1 MTVST
6 VKLGRYLRTLTLSA
20 QRHSAWCPPWIRSAA
35 KHLLGRTGQ
44 GKYHE
49 IEDWSAPLIA
59 RGPTTVSAKK
69 PQVRPSE
76 SRINVQTVERPHRS
90 HKSTGANGGRLRCLI
105 VTRVLDA
112 GGVDEFVSFL
122 ARQLPHFGFD
132 ATVMCEVLSNGE
144 RSRIGHLAS
153 ELRKE
158 GIDVVEARPEDG
170 PRWLANHRPD
180 VISAHDPP
188 DWILE
193 ASTYCKSRLLRLHGV
208 PTPIGTDWKREP
220 MRSRYINSIVA
231 VSELV
236 RRQYLQ
242 GNSQFDVE
250 RIITI
255 PNAFNEAH
263 RPIVDRS
270 EARLWLGL
278 QDEFLFVSLGR
289 YVLQK
294 NGYGLV
300 AAFAEVARKYPEA
313 HLLLAGR
320 VDDCIYAEQIR
331 RLRNALPERT
341 QIHLRQNQPNPS
353 ALLAAADCFVLNS
366 FFEGWP
372 LASMEALS
380 AGLPVI
386 ISDVGGAR
394 EQVGDDGS
402 RGYVVPNPAG
412 DTTWVSWE
420 TAGRLRFK
428 TQHNKNALVD
438 AMTSVVRDREHW
450 ARVRTKL
457 ATASKYRF
465 SARTCAEQHA
475 NILRASAKSLWPLRA
490 VPLRRTI

>member
-1 MTVST
+1 MYPPVREHVTVLAT
-6 VKLGRYLRTLTLSA
+6 KLGRYLRTLTLSA
-20 QRHSAWCPPWIRSAA
+20 QRHSAWCPSWA
-35 KHLLGRTGQ
+35 KNVAKRVLSRTGQ
-44 GKYHE
+44 SEYHE
-49 IEDWSAPLIA
+49 IEDWSVPLIA
-59 RGPTTVSAKK
+59 RGPMTAFVKMPQISESLASAQAGEQPHQSYENVSA
-69 PQVRPSE
+69 
-76 SRINVQTVERPHRS
+76 
-90 HKSTGANGGRLRCLI
+90 NGDHLRCLI

-122 ARQLPHFGFD
+122 ARQLPHFGLSV
-132 ATVMCEVLSNGE
+132 TVMCEVPSNGE
-144 RSRIGHLAS
+144 RSRAGYLAS

-158 GIDVVEARPEDG
+158 GLCVVEALPEG
-170 PRWLANHRPD
+170 GRHWLATNHPD

-193 ASTYCKSRLLRLHGV
+193 AANVLQIPVVETLHGV
-208 PTPIGTDWKREP
+208 PTPIGTDWKKEP
-220 MRSRYINSIVA
+220 IRSQYINSIIA

-236 RRQYLQ
+236 RRQYLR
-242 GNSQFDVE
+242 GNPQFDVG

-255 PNAFNEAH
+255 PNAFNETH

-270 EARLWLGL
+270 QARLWLGL
-278 QDEFLFVSLGR
+278 QDEFLFVSLAR

-300 AAFAEVARKYPEA
+300 AAFADVARKYPEA
-313 HLLLAGR
+313 HLVMAGR
-320 VDDCIYAEQIR
+320 VDDGIYTEQVR
-331 RLRNALPERT
+331 RLRNALPEWK

-402 RGYVVPNPAG
+402 RGYVVPNPIG
-412 DTTWVSWE
+412 DPELASWQ
-420 TAGRLRFK
+420 AAARLRFE
-428 TQHNKNALVD
+428 TQQNKNALVN
-438 AMTSVVRDREHW
+438 AMTSVIRDREHW
-450 ARVRTKL
+450 ARVRTEL
-457 ATASKYRF
+457 AAASKRRF
-465 SARTCAEQHA
+465 SVRTCAEQHA
-475 NILRASAKSLWPLRA
+475 KVLRAAANPHG
-490 VPLRRTI
+490 PD